1 MARSEGDIKRNR
13 ANVIMVGLVV
23 VSLLSIMYEV
33 TAMPVGPKL
42 SDGSFL
48 EYKDYIDQVGND
60 TLQFTVNFTALSVRG
75 EDVWARAVFVGAGNG
90 ETPSITEKNITREQF
105 LVGPMGPADLGSL
118 SKTRTESV
126 STYLGQRTCDVYVL
140 GDAYTTEVIWVGNN
154 GIVYQMHITTF
165 AGVDRQAHTYVV
177 LLTDSN
183 VLGI

>member
-1 MARSEGDIKRNR
+1 MPPERVSCLARSEGDIKRNR

-75 EDVWARAVFVGAGNG
+75 EDVWARAVFVGAGLGWAFDDWLGTRPWGMIILFFLGTAAGMLNVWRSVAGMGQGVGYGAKSAAAVKDGDG
-90 ETPSITEKNITREQF
+90 EDEDR
-105 LVGPMGPADLGSL
+105 
-118 SKTRTESV
+118 R
-126 STYLGQRTCDVYVL
+126 
-140 GDAYTTEVIWVGNN
+140 GD
-154 GIVYQMHITTF
+154 
-165 AGVDRQAHTYVV
+165 
-177 LLTDSN
+177 
-183 VLGI
+183 